1 MIRVLFVCHGNI
13 CRSPMA
19 EFIFKDMVSKQ
30 GLSDRFYIA
39 SAATSTEE
47 IWNGIGNPVYPPAR
61 EELAKHGIDCKG
73 KRAVQLTKADYDKY
87 DYILG
92 MDYWNL
98 KNMLRILKSDPE
110 DKVKLLLDYSD
121 DPRDIADPWYTG
133 GFDVTYSD
141 VVEGC
146 EAFLEYLKD
155 KVERII
161 AGPNFNRNERI
172 LVRRMYR
179 IGAYKNVD
187 PKNIHQAALNSGMA
201 DVTARRA
208 LEKVRKELE
217 KQ

>member
-1 MIRVLFVCHGNI
+1 MIRVLFICHGNI
-13 CRSPMA
+13 CRSTMA
-19 EFIFKDMVSKQ
+19 ESVLTHLVHQLHLDNQFEID
-30 GLSDRFYIA
+30 
-39 SAATSTEE
+39 SAATSREE
-47 IWNGIGNPVYPPAR
+47 IWNGIGNPVYSPAR

-155 KVERII
+155 KKK
-161 AGPNFNRNERI
+161 
-172 LVRRMYR
+172 L
-179 IGAYKNVD
+179 
-187 PKNIHQAALNSGMA
+187 
-201 DVTARRA
+201 
-208 LEKVRKELE
+208 
-217 KQ
+217 